1 MITQITGK
9 DASFE
14 FSDIKPGKYA
24 IAVIHDENCN
34 GKLDTNM
41 FGIPKEGYGFSSGAE
56 VAMSAPSFSDAV
68 FSYDRGHLQMSISLN
83 Y

>member
-1 MITQITGK
+1 VRFLNRKVSLVNFKIRIQDYDNTNNRK

-41 FGIPKEGYGFSSGAE
+41 FGIPKEGYGFPVVQRS
-56 VAMSAPSFSDAV
+56 
-68 FSYDRGHLQMSISLN
+68 Q
-83 Y
+83 

>member
-41 FGIPKEGYGFSSGAE
+41 FEPK
-56 VAMSAPSFSDAV
+56 VMV
-68 FSYDRGHLQMSISLN
+68 FQWCRGHNECSFVF
-83 Y
+83 